1 MTVLSELKLDGF
13 AERCYEVSNDIWTP
27 KVFLDIET
35 LSLVGTP
42 LTVIGLLEGGQQP
55 KATQLFLLKEEGE
68 KQLLMRFLELTKDA
82 EVVTYN
88 GANFDIP
95 FINQRLLHH
104 GLRQFAPKV
113 HVDLYLTAK
122 RKFQGKLPSLKQSYL
137 EKHLLGI
144 ERFDDV
150 PSRFVPQY
158 YQEFLLGGDWDS
170 LEKVLRHNYY
180 DITGLANLYLY
191 VEQSLF

>member
-1 MTVLSELKLDGF
+1 MTVLSELKFDGF

-104 GLRQFAPKV
+104 GLGQFVPRA

-144 ERFDDV
+144 ERW
-150 PSRFVPQY
+150 FVPQY
-158 YQEFLLGGDWDS
+158 YQEFLLGGDWEC